1 MTITASISQILG
13 GLALFLLAMEM
24 MTDGLK
30 NAAGHHLRHMLG
42 NWTRTPL
49 KGLAS
54 GFLITG
60 IVQSSGA
67 VTVATIGFV
76 NAGLISLS
84 QALGVVFGANIG
96 TTMTGWL
103 VSLVGFG
110 MNIERLALPLLA
122 LGVGLKIVTSSPRN
136 RALGQALA
144 GFALFFLGLSILKT
158 SLESLTGGL
167 ESGVLLNGSYGLGTF
182 FLVGF
187 LATVLTQSS
196 SAALAIV
203 LTAAAGGLIRLDSAA
218 VAVIGANLGSTS
230 TALLAALKATANAR
244 RLAVGHILFNA
255 VTGIIALLIL
265 PVMLWSVAQLANW
278 LSLDANPAVSLALFH
293 TLFNVL
299 GAFLMLPFIPRFAFF
314 LSHLFRSKEED
325 SGEPRFL
332 DDTLVT
338 TPELAIGAVDQEM
351 KRLIGHTRGLLRVCV
366 DREALTAAR
375 IQPKVEA
382 AQSLNQAINDYI
394 SRLRAEPMHPET
406 VDALS
411 LSIRTCRYL
420 SEAITQAPALL
431 RLRDTADR
439 PDFGPL
445 KQPLQ
450 AYLDTL
456 RQLMVDD
463 RPLPDTFARSEL
475 IYHKLKSSLLATIVR
490 REIPTG
496 VGEQALDDLSAV
508 RRLADQWNKSLQWQA
523 ATELLSHEG
532 AAVPETTPETETPP
546 SEPGK

>member
-1 MTITASISQILG
+1 MTITASVFQILG

-24 MTDGLK
+24 MTGGLK
-30 NAAGHHLRHMLG
+30 SAAGHHLRHMLG
-42 NWTRTPL
+42 SWTRSPL
-49 KGLAS
+49 RGLAS
-54 GFLITG
+54 GCLITG

-76 NAGLISLS
+76 NAGLISLA
-84 QALGVVFGANIG
+84 QALAVVFGANIG

-110 MNIERLALPLLA
+110 LNIERLALPLLA
-122 LGVGLKIVTSSPRN
+122 LGVGLKTVSSNQRS
-136 RALGQALA
+136 RAMGEAIA

-167 ESGVLLNGSYGLGTF
+167 ESGLLLNGNYGLGTF

-244 RLAVGHILFNA
+244 RLAIGHILFNA
-255 VTGIIALLIL
+255 VTGLIALLIL
-265 PVMLWSVAQLANW
+265 PLMLWSVARLANW
-278 LSLDANPAVSLALFH
+278 LSLDTNPALSLALFH

-299 GAFLMLPFIPRFAFF
+299 GAFIMLPFIPRFAFF

-325 SGEPRFL
+325 SAEPRYL

-351 KRLIGHTRGLLRVCV
+351 KRLIGHTRGLLRACV

-375 IQPKVEA
+375 IRPKVES
-382 AQSLNQAINDYI
+382 AQRLNQAINDYV
-394 SRLRAEPMHPET
+394 SRLRAEPMHPAT

-439 PDFGPL
+439 PDFAPL
-445 KQPLQ
+445 KAPLE

-456 RQLMVDD
+456 RQQMDD
-463 RPLPDTFARSEL
+463 DEPLPEAFARSEQ
-475 IYHKLKSSLLATIVR
+475 IYHKLKSSLLATMVR
-490 REIPTG
+490 REIPTS
-496 VGEQALDDLSAV
+496 VGEHALDDLSSV

-523 ATELLSHEG
+523 ATELLSRDQQ
-532 AAVPETTPETETPP
+532 ADPEPSPETETPP
-546 SEPGK
+546 SESGR